1 MAQITINEGQLVPSR
16 MKGSA
21 GVERASRRRIVE
33 REGTHGSFYA
43 RAGFHECPVDPM
55 MMMITLAEVEK
66 NLSPPS
72 AS

>member
-1 MAQITINEGQLVPSR
+1 MLLHAMSDDAKRL
-16 MKGSA
+16 
-21 GVERASRRRIVE
+21 
-33 REGTHGSFYA
+33 YA

-55 MMMITLAEVEK
+55 MMMMITLTEVEK

>member
-1 MAQITINEGQLVPSR
+1 LQFGVAFQMPS
-16 MKGSA
+16 SLTTY
-21 GVERASRRRIVE
+21 I
-33 REGTHGSFYA
+33 
-43 RAGFHECPVDPM
+43 DPM

>member
-1 MAQITINEGQLVPSR
+1 MSQRQYAVAAHLEDEGLLRPQ
-16 MKGSA
+16 
-21 GVERASRRRIVE
+21 
-33 REGTHGSFYA
+33 
-43 RAGFHECPVDPM
+43 RAGFHECPVDP